1 MLECAAKYSRI
12 MSKSVA
18 PVVCCWFPAASPYI
32 HSPSRCCGYR
42 FRNSSHAA
50 FVVAIS
56 SFGRSQLCRW
66 VPGPQWDKVEV
77 VHCGLEA
84 DFFVPAD
91 AIEPAPVPRLVCVG
105 RLCEQKGQLLLVGAA
120 AALAREGVVVL
131 PARLLLDVV
140 RSLPAPAVSLEL
152 RAAEQDVELV
162 SGNATFHIRTL
173 RTEDFPPFPEADPDT
188 AVTLPAEVFVST
200 ALKVAGSAS
209 RDETRPVLTGILV
222 SAADHELRMV
232 ATDSYRLSVK
242 ETKLEAA
249 LPTAFEVNVPARA
262 LQELARVATHAKDE
276 EVRVSVR
283 QNQVL
288 FEVGR
293 VILSSRLI
301 DGQFPNYRQL
311 LPEEFEHELRV
322 PGAELSDVVR
332 RISLL
337 AQKNAPLRLA
347 FQPGELTVSAQTPD
361 VGEALESLP
370 VAFQGEPLEIGFN
383 PEFLRAGL
391 EAIEDGDVLLKLI
404 SPLRPGLIEAA
415 DESGFLYLIMPIR
428 LNV

>member
-1 MLECAAKYSRI
+1 MKISLERDVLLGQLQTVSR
-12 MSKSVA
+12 VA
-18 PVVCCWFPAASPYI
+18 STRSAIQALSGVQLAASAE
-32 HSPSRCCGYR
+32 SCELRATDMDVGLR
-42 FRNSSHAA
+42 
-50 FVVAIS
+50 
-56 SFGRSQLCRW
+56 
-66 VPGPQWDKVEV
+66 VP
-77 VHCGLEA
+77 LEA
-84 DFFVPAD
+84 DV
-91 AIEPAPVPRLVCVG
+91 E
-105 RLCEQKGQLLLVGAA
+105 
-120 AALAREGVVVL
+120 REGVVVL
-131 PARLLLDVV
+131 PARLLVDVV
-140 RSLPAPAVSLEL
+140 RSLPAPNVSLEL
-152 RAAEQDVELV
+152 RSAQQDVEV
-162 SGNATFHIRTL
+162 ASGKATFHIRTL
-173 RTEDFPPFPEADPDT
+173 RTEDFPPFPEPDPGSS
-188 AVTLPAEVFVST
+188 VSLPATAFVST

-222 SAADHELRMV
+222 SASDQELRMV

-242 ETKLEAA
+242 QTALEAP
-249 LPTAFEVNVPARA
+249 LPEGFEVNVPARA
-262 LQELARVATHAKDE
+262 LQELARVAAQAGDE
-276 EVRVSVR
+276 ELTVSVR

-288 FEVGR
+288 FLLGR
-293 VILSSRLI
+293 VVLSSRLI

-311 LPEEFEHELRV
+311 LPESFEHELRV
-322 PGAELSDVVR
+322 AGGELTEVVR

-347 FQPGELTVSAQTPD
+347 FTPGELTVSAQTPD

-415 DESGFLYLIMPIR
+415 DGSRFQYLIMPIR